1 MGIYTFVGEMFKRKL
16 YQELES
22 WRNAPNRKPL
32 VIRGARQVGKTTLVH
47 TFGRQ
52 FKQYIYINL
61 ERPKDFELFKSFEDI
76 QQLITRVF
84 LEKRMQVKYLSETLL
99 FIDEIQEM
107 PEVVNQLRYFK
118 EEIPDLAVIA
128 AGSML
133 ETLMG
138 KNLSFPV
145 GRVEYKVLR
154 PVSFEE
160 YLMAMDEQMLLEEFH
175 KTPLEKYAEH
185 ALFKAFHT
193 YAILGGMPEVI
204 QHYQRNQDLT
214 DLGSIYDSLIN
225 SYLDDAEKYAKN
237 DNQLQLIRF
246 GIQQAM
252 LHAGHR
258 ISFQGFGNSNYS
270 SKAIAEILRAM
281 EKTHLLQL
289 IYPCTATSLPL
300 QPDYKKT
307 PRIQFLDTGLLN
319 YAKGIQKEIFGT
331 KDLSDVHKGTII
343 EHLVGQELLSVQSLS
358 LNRLQFWVREK
369 KQSDAEIDF
378 LYAFKGKLVPIE
390 VKSGATGKLKSLHV
404 FMEQSTLN
412 YAIRFY
418 GGTRSLDKIKTASG
432 KVFYL
437 LSLPYFLCSKIEY
450 YIKWLQEE
458 IGEEELSRLTI
469 VQEEA
474 AVYAKTK
481 KAMLWTIED
490 LKNDHF
496 NVLAFCATEP
506 AKGKDILE
514 KALGLS
520 FQSRNKRVY
529 LKPLMDLGLIEFT
542 DHTYLKSKLQKYRIT
557 SKGME
562 LLVQHKKNPSKR

>member
-1 MGIYTFVGEMFKRKL
+1 LGNCIFVVGNMFERKL
-16 YQELES
+16 YQELED
-22 WRNAPNRKPL
+22 WRKAPNRKPL

-47 TFGRQ
+47 TFGKR

-84 LEKRMQVKYLSETLL
+84 LEKRMQLKFLSETLL

-175 KTPLEKYAEH
+175 KTPIEKYAEP

-204 QHYQRNQDLT
+204 QHYQRKQDLT
-214 DLGSIYDSLIN
+214 DLGPIYDSLIN

-237 DNQLQLIRF
+237 DSQLQLIRF

-270 SKAIAEILRAM
+270 SKSIAEILRAM

-289 IYPCTATSLPL
+289 IYPCTSTTLPL

-319 YAKGIQKEIFGT
+319 FSAGIQKEIFGT

-390 VKSGATGKLKSLHV
+390 VKSGASGKLKSLHV

-412 YAIRFY
+412 FAIRFY
-418 GGTRSLDKIKTASG
+418 GGTKSIDKIKTASG

-437 LSLPYFLCSKIEY
+437 LSLPYFLCSKIES
-450 YIKWLQEE
+450 YIKWLQNE
-458 IGEEELSRLTI
+458 IGDEELTKPTI
-469 VQEEA
+469 VEEA
-474 AVYAKTK
+474 EVEYVRTK
-481 KAMLWTIED
+481 KVIHWTLDD
-490 LKNDHF
+490 LKIDHF
-496 NVLAFCATEP
+496 KVLAYCTSEP

-514 KALGLS
+514 NALGLS
-520 FQSRNKRVY
+520 YQSRNKQVY
-529 LKPLMDLGLIEFT
+529 LKPLLDLGLIEYT
-542 DHTYLKSKLQKYRIT
+542 DNIYLKSKQQKYRIT
-557 SKGME
+557 IKGND
-562 LLVQHKKNPSKR
+562 LLINHKKVF